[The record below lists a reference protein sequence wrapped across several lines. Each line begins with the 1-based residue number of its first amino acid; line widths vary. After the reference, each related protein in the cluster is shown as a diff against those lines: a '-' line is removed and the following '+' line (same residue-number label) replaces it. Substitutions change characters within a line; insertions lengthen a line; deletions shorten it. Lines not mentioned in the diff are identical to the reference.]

1 MELASGS
8 ELQKVLRTHL
18 NIKSPEKCF
27 DTENA
32 LAPETGN
39 KPETTKVNETLE
51 EMFADQESGEEE
63 IGKPTEDIEQL
74 NAELN
79 IREGEGVVKAVV
91 EEGARKEEEV
101 GDVNIESEG
110 SEQIEQSV
118 DEVEEIATDI
128 VGNMEGVE
136 SQIEVKEEEDKM
148 TIACAVESKAVAVS
162 PDSNK
167 ENLGS
172 SSLDSDLQEKGE
184 EDKDKSPSMMPAGIR
199 KLKNP
204 FTELRR
210 SSSSSRAAK
219 LVSVYVAAS
228 PTFHQCQSGVTGN
241 STAAKLG
248 CCVLYQSAS
257 SQPKG
262 EIYSW

>member
-110 SEQIEQSV
+110 
-118 DEVEEIATDI
+118 
-128 VGNMEGVE
+128 
-136 SQIEVKEEEDKM
+136 
-148 TIACAVESKAVAVS
+148 VS
-162 PDSNK
+162 RLSN
-167 ENLGS
+167 LW
-172 SSLDSDLQEKGE
+172 
-184 EDKDKSPSMMPAGIR
+184 M
-199 KLKNP
+199 KLK
-204 FTELRR
+204 
-210 SSSSSRAAK
+210 K
-219 LVSVYVAAS
+219 LQL
-228 PTFHQCQSGVTGN
+228 TL
-241 STAAKLG
+241 LG
-248 CCVLYQSAS
+248 TW
-257 SQPKG
+257 KG
-262 EIYSW
+262 WSLK